1 MMQEHPQLNKR
12 ASAWSKEKIAGECQ
26 HSNFEIFL
34 IFGAPNINA
43 LV

>member
-1 MMQEHPQLNKR
+1 MMQEHRSLIKR
-12 ASAWSKEKIAGECQ
+12 ASAWSKEKTAGECQ
-26 HSNFEIFL
+26 HSNFEIFF